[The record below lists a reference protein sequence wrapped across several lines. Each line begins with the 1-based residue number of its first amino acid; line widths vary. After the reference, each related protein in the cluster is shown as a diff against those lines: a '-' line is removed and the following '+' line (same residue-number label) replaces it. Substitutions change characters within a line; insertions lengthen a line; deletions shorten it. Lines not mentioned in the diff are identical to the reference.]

1 MVLIYAFLYAPIVV
15 LIVFSFNEGKT
26 RGSWDN
32 FSLIWYQLLIED
44 AEILSAVKNTFF
56 VAAVST
62 VVSTIIGSL
71 GAIGI
76 SQHRKSL
83 KNALL
88 AVNQIPVMNPDIV
101 IAVGLMVLYRSLG
114 LDFGLFSLILSH
126 IAFTVPYVVL
136 SVLPKLKQ
144 MPQTLPEAAMDLGAT
159 PTETLWKVIIP
170 YIKPG
175 IFSGALMAFT
185 LSVDDFV
192 VSFFTTGNGVET
204 ISTLIFGAVEPG
216 NLGALL
222 AYTKERVPAFVNTFG
237 PLDEITVSA
246 GAGAIALGF
255 PVIADTEVPEV
266 PDALLSVMDHAE
278 TLQTSLDTRGIKIKV
293 TEIDSPVQVASAFE
307 GERIRKDI
315 MKAEF
320 GGNLTKCW
328 ELVVTEDLKNIEDH
342 HIEVIGK
349 DIDDPSFEG
358 EDVIRLPLGIKVS
371 VAGKHMQDDFES
383 VLERRIHYFTN
394 YLMG

>member
-1 MVLIYAFLYAPIVV
+1 MTKFWKRTYLAVIYAFLYAPIVV

-32 FSLIWYQLLIED
+32 FSFIWYQLLIED

-76 SQHRKSL
+76 SQYRKNL
-83 KNALL
+83 RNALL

-114 LDFGLFSLILSH
+114 LDFGRLSLILSH

-144 MPQTLPEAAMDLGAT
+144 MPRTLPEAAMDLGAT
-159 PTETLWKVIIP
+159 PAQTLWKVIIP

-192 VSFFTTGNGVET
+192 VSFFTTGHGVET
-204 ISTLIFGAVEPG
+204 ISTLVFSMARRGINPEINALSALIFGTMLLLMFIM
-216 NLGALL
+216 NLR
-222 AYTKERVPAFVNTFG
+222 TK
-237 PLDEITVSA
+237 SA
-246 GAGAIALGF
+246 
-255 PVIADTEVPEV
+255 E
-266 PDALLSVMDHAE
+266 
-278 TLQTSLDTRGIKIKV
+278 
-293 TEIDSPVQVASAFE
+293 
-307 GERIRKDI
+307 
-315 MKAEF
+315 
-320 GGNLTKCW
+320 
-328 ELVVTEDLKNIEDH
+328 
-342 HIEVIGK
+342 
-349 DIDDPSFEG
+349 
-358 EDVIRLPLGIKVS
+358 
-371 VAGKHMQDDFES
+371 
-383 VLERRIHYFTN
+383 
-394 YLMG
+394 